1 MRLFRVYTEYW
12 KFLTGKN
19 VHSQI
24 NIEIPF
30 HIFRELKCNH
40 MKTSKLLIER
50 VMTRQYWEKR
60 HARDKY
66 RLEQGFS
73 KYLNGSSVS
82 REVPLLLYQ
91 IIKLNLLKRQ
101 DLTERNA
108 GGCQQKYTIS
118 PRKNFSQKCMSCCQ
132 IFRSLFHQM
141 PFYGHDIYP
150 FFRKKCDH
158 KMVAVEPSLHAAVT
172 TAVTK
177 HFRLLYRTSN
187 FER

>member
-1 MRLFRVYTEYW
+1 
-12 KFLTGKN
+12 
-19 VHSQI
+19 
-24 NIEIPF
+24 
-30 HIFRELKCNH
+30 

-118 PRKNFSQKCMSCCQ
+118 PRKIFSQKCMSCCQ

-150 FFRKKCDH
+150 FFRKKKCDH
-158 KMVAVEPSLHAAVT
+158 KMVAVEPSQAVT

>member
-1 MRLFRVYTEYW
+1 
-12 KFLTGKN
+12 
-19 VHSQI
+19 
-24 NIEIPF
+24 
-30 HIFRELKCNH
+30 

-118 PRKNFSQKCMSCCQ
+118 PRKIFSQKCMSCCQ

-187 FER
+187 LNVRGRYLAAASASNPRRNAPC

>member
-1 MRLFRVYTEYW
+1 
-12 KFLTGKN
+12 
-19 VHSQI
+19 
-24 NIEIPF
+24 
-30 HIFRELKCNH
+30 

-101 DLTERNA
+101 LLTERNA
-108 GGCQQKYTIS
+108 VCQQKYQLELRNFVEKCQS
-118 PRKNFSQKCMSCCQ
+118 P
-132 IFRSLFHQM
+132 
-141 PFYGHDIYP
+141 
-150 FFRKKCDH
+150 DH
-158 KMVAVEPSLHAAVT
+158 EYSRRGVL
-172 TAVTK
+172 
-177 HFRLLYRTSN
+177 
-187 FER
+187 